1 MLRCLK
7 RLARLDIPIYVT
19 ENGIPDAD
27 DDQRPR
33 YLLTHVHQLWHAI
46 QHCYQ
51 VMGYYHWTLVDNF
64 EWSEGWTL
72 RFGLIELDPQT
83 QERTPRRS
91 AELYGNLIRANA
103 ISPRLIDTYAPA
115 LRPELLPG

>member
-1 MLRCLK
+1 
-7 RLARLDIPIYVT
+7 
-19 ENGIPDAD
+19 
-27 DDQRPR
+27 
-33 YLLTHVHQLWHAI
+33 
-46 QHCYQ
+46 
-51 VMGYYHWTLVDNF
+51 MGYYHWTLVDNF

-91 AELYGNLIRANA
+91 VELYGNLIRANA
-103 ISPRLIDTYAPA
+103 IAPRLIDTYAPA